1 MGFFKDARVTLINPN
16 IEQLY
21 SSMIPGLISK
31 KYNFE
36 ESSID
41 LVKLTIHDLDSRA
54 YKITSEDK
62 AVMVSA
68 SDTMLTE

>member
-1 MGFFKDARVTLINPN
+1 MQIFWISKKSMGFFKNARVTLINPN

-41 LVKLTIHDLDSRA
+41 LVKLTL
-54 YKITSEDK
+54 
-62 AVMVSA
+62 SA
-68 SDTMLTE
+68 TADFLKMHL